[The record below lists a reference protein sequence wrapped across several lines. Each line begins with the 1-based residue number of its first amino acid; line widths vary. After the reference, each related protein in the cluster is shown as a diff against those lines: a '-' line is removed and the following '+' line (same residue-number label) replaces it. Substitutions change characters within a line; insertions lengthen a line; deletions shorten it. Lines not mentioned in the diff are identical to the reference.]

1 MNNTRFATTLHIL
14 TILAESK
21 GEFLSSEWLAASI
34 NINPVIVRKE
44 LSVLSEAGLVQ
55 TKKGKEGGSILAK
68 PSTAIT
74 LDEIYLTVKKVD
86 VLGKKNQHP
95 NPKCSIGKEINKK
108 LDQLFIEIDEKVISE
123 LHGKT
128 LASFVA
134 EFH

>member
-108 LDQLFIEIDEKVISE
+108 LDQLFNEIDEKVISE